1 MTLGELA
8 QWANLGFIP
17 LLVYIIKLETR
28 LARIEVLMAA
38 EYQFLTR
45 QGRGHYGKEAE
56 K

>member
-1 MTLGELA
+1 MSLTELL
-8 QWANLGFIP
+8 QWTNLGFIP

-45 QGRGHYGKEAE
+45 QRRADNGQA
-56 K
+56 